1 MAVIRC
7 GRRVGLRVARL
18 KGMRLWGPRCQAFP
32 IAEGFLRGLRAW
44 PAAPVRPL
52 IIRGADSN
60 PVSNRA
66 RQLHSWYEF
75 QRRFIWERGGID
87 AAWSVR
93 DTVPLWGSVLWE
105 D

>member
-1 MAVIRC
+1 M
-7 GRRVGLRVARL
+7 LREWEPDSANLR
-18 KGMRLWGPRCQAFP
+18 GPRFQAFA

-44 PAAPVRPL
+44 PPAPVRPL
-52 IIRGADSN
+52 MIRGA
-60 PVSNRA
+60 VSHRGSIRA

-87 AAWSVR
+87 APWPVR
-93 DTVPLWGSVLWE
+93 DTVPLWGCVFWE